1 MDEIK
6 NRDNYAKIEAL
17 EERRREYKLGGGQ
30 EKIEKLMHS
39 RGKLS
44 IRERIDLLF
53 DEETFVE
60 QYLFAKSQCRDLGMD
75 KMSTPADGIITG
87 YGKINGRLAYFY
99 GNDFTVMGGSLG
111 RTSNLKS
118 SYISMQAA
126 RVGAPLIS
134 MVDTAGARFQEGN
147 LT

>member
-75 KMSTPADGIITG
+75 KMSTPSPDTVRLTGGWLTFMGMILLLWEGVWDGPAT
-87 YGKINGRLAYFY
+87 
-99 GNDFTVMGGSLG
+99 
-111 RTSNLKS
+111 
-118 SYISMQAA
+118 
-126 RVGAPLIS
+126 
-134 MVDTAGARFQEGN
+134 
-147 LT
+147 